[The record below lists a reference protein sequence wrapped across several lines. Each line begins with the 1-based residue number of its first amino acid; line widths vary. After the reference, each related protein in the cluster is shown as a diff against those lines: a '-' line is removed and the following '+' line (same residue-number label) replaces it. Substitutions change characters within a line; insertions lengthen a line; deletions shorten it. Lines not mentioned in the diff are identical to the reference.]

1 MNLDQFIQR
10 TQKFEERLRSPKE
23 FFALKATDYLLTAR
37 RIARETMLTL
47 RPPDSDPVQWSKRVD
62 EVADS
67 VTAALLRSQDGMVFS
82 IRPKRDDGSLPGKD
96 QRSPVQAITFDDVMQ
111 WIQDGLDG
119 KPGGKNLTIEDEASL
134 QTEKG
139 RKARATIIMKAYY
152 GLEPNDAWSR
162 LRGHIQRWVRREDA
176 LKPDEFMLA
185 IAAAWKA
192 NFVPIVEREMSAW
205 VSVIF

>member
-10 TQKFEERLRSPKE
+10 TQKFEERLRSPRE

-37 RIARETMLTL
+37 RIARETMITL